1 MLVVHRSDVKVMDLD
16 ILTGISHPDN
26 IEVVSPGP
34 LDGVAV
40 FSYVPPEPDNK
51 ENQAEFPKELIS
63 GSADPKAVRPGR

>member
-1 MLVVHRSDVKVMDLD
+1 MLVVHRGEVKVMDLD

-40 FSYVPPEPDNK
+40 FS
-51 ENQAEFPKELIS
+51 
-63 GSADPKAVRPGR
+63 